1 MLIERFQPRNLFAV
15 PDGREGFVSQ
25 IIARSLLI
33 VILMAGLLA
42 AFVLIAAR
50 KSDELSIDRQQH
62 LIAIV
67 LEQSF
72 RAIAHDQEAS
82 TVWDDS
88 VEQMRARHHDDQ
100 WIDDNLG
107 IWFHTYY
114 GHDEIFIVDDKDRL
128 IYAMRDGHRATAAD
142 YARTVGTAAVP
153 LIAELRAKMRR
164 GVTVRRASS
173 ILTPGAIDLGMV
185 HGHPAIV
192 SVKPIV
198 SDTGELP
205 QRPGSEYFHVSVRY
219 LDGSFVADLAQRY
232 QLAGGHF
239 SRAPTANGDD
249 SSVTLRTGAGRL
261 IGYFVWSPF
270 RPGSAMLGQLAP
282 ALVGSLLLVFAIVA
296 WLLFRISRSSL
307 QLSAAR
313 SQAQHLADHD
323 PLTNLAN
330 RALFDKELSLALA
343 QIGLTGRTLA
353 LLYVDLDHF
362 KNVNDHLGHPTGDLL
377 IVALSRMLGQL
388 ASDDIV
394 ARLGGDEF
402 AIIHVADD
410 AGASAEKLARKI
422 HRALARPI
430 DLGDGEV
437 LIGASLGIAL
447 APDDADDP
455 VELVRKADIAL
466 YDAKLTGRRRHS
478 FYTEAMGNRIRERG
492 EIETDLRE
500 AMRTGDGLSVVY
512 QPFFAARTGEMV
524 GAEALI
530 RWEHPTRGPTLPKQF
545 IPIAEECGLIET
557 LNEWVLEQACFAA
570 ARWPSGIISVN
581 LSAVQ
586 LRNPTLAERV
596 FAILKRTRLTP
607 DRLEL
612 EITETSFL
620 ESNDRCRSSLGWLS
634 DIGVQIALDDFGT
647 GYSSFKHLRGFE
659 VDRIKIDH
667 SFVSTIAF
675 GQGGSPVIKAIVD
688 LARSSGLK
696 TTAEG
701 VETEQQ
707 RLFLTSIGCDVLQG
721 FLLCQPLSVA
731 EVEARFAAVPSAPPE
746 TGVPVDGEAS
756 GDAADQASDR

>member
-1 MLIERFQPRNLFAV
+1 MCIAVLIDRIWIGSRSSIT
-15 PDGREGFVSQ
+15 DRREGFVAQ
-25 IIARSLLI
+25 IIAGSLLI
-33 VILMAGLLA
+33 VLLMAALLG
-42 AFVLIAAR
+42 AFVLITAR
-50 KSDELSIDRQQH
+50 KADELSIDRQQN

-67 LEQSF
+67 LEQNF
-72 RAIAHDQEAS
+72 RTIAHDQESS

-88 VEQMRARHHDDQ
+88 VVRTRARPFDLD
-100 WIDDNLG
+100 WMDENLG

-114 GHDEIFIVDDKDRL
+114 GHDEIFIVDDRDRP
-128 IYAMRDGHRATAAD
+128 IYAMLGGKRAQLDDYIRTLGPAAD
-142 YARTVGTAAVP
+142 P
-153 LIAELRAKMRR
+153 LINELRSKMRR
-164 GVTVRRASS
+164 GVTVRKASS
-173 ILTPGAIDLGMV
+173 ILTPGAIDLAMV

-192 SVKPIV
+192 SAKPIV
-198 SDTGELP
+198 SDSGEILL
-205 QRPGSEYFHVSVRY
+205 RPGSEYFHVSIRY
-219 LDGSFVADLAQRY
+219 LDGTFVDDLARRY
-232 QLAGGHF
+232 QLSGGRF
-239 SRAPTANGDD
+239 SKTPPADRDL
-249 SSVTLRTGAGRL
+249 SSVPLRTRSGGV
-261 IGYFVWSPF
+261 IGYFVWDPF
-270 RPGSAMLGQLAP
+270 RPGTAMLSQLAP
-282 ALVGSLLLVFAIVA
+282 VLIAALMLVFGVVA
-296 WLLFRISRSSL
+296 WLLYRISRSTI
-307 QLSAAR
+307 QLIAAR

-323 PLTNLAN
+323 PLTSLAN
-330 RALFDKELSLALA
+330 RALFDRELGARLVEV
-343 QIGLTGRTLA
+343 GVNGRSLA

-377 IVALSRMLGQL
+377 IVALSRIL
-388 ASDDIV
+388 AELAPDDVV

-402 AIIHVADD
+402 AIIHVAED
-410 AGASAEKLARKI
+410 AVASAEKLCRKV

-437 LIGASLGIAL
+437 LIGASIGIAV
-447 APDDADDP
+447 APGDATDP

-478 FYTEAMGNRIRERG
+478 FYTDAMGDRIRERG
-492 EIETDLRE
+492 EIETDLRD
-500 AMRTGDGLSVVY
+500 AMRTGAGLSVVY
-512 QPFFAARTGEMV
+512 QPFFEAKTGAIV

-530 RWEHPTRGPTLPKQF
+530 RWDHPTRGPTLPEQF

-557 LNEWVLEQACFAA
+557 LNEWVLEQACATA

-586 LRNPTLAERV
+586 LRNVTLAERV
-596 FAILKRTRLTP
+596 YAILKRTRLSP

-620 ESNDRCRSSLGWLS
+620 ESNDRCRTSLGWLS

-659 VDRIKIDH
+659 VDRIKIDQ
-667 SFVSTIAF
+667 SFVSTIQF

-688 LARSSGLK
+688 LARSSGLR

-721 FLLCQPLSVA
+721 FLLSHPLSA
-731 EVEARFAAVPSAPPE
+731 TEIKDRFLTARQS
-746 TGVPVDGEAS
+746 
-756 GDAADQASDR
+756 